1 MRVMIFANDPNNYR
15 EYDDTD
21 LQELD
26 RFYIVNGISY
36 LKENYKLEQTKDYIK
51 LTQKSLF

>member
-26 RFYIVNGISY
+26 RFYIV
-36 LKENYKLEQTKDYIK
+36 KENYKLEQTKDYIK
-51 LTQKSLF
+51 STQKSLF